1 MVKNFATKKQL
12 GKFGEELAK
21 KFLENK
27 GFSILEMNYRFS
39 KISEIDIIASKN
51 NTLHF
56 VEVKTR
62 SQTNFGTPLEAIDN
76 KKLFSIFNC
85 AKFYMQNS
93 KKKYKKFQIDAIGI
107 VIDNNDIKYDFLE
120 NISL

>member
-51 NTLHF
+51 NILHF

-62 SQTNFGTPLEAIDN
+62 SQTTFGTPLEAIDN
-76 KKLFSIFNC
+76 KKLYSIFNC
-85 AKFYMQNS
+85 AKFYMQNT

-107 VIDNNDIKYDFLE
+107 VIDGDNIKYDFLE

>member
-51 NTLHF
+51 NILHF

-62 SQTNFGTPLEAIDN
+62 SQTTFGTPLEAIDN
-76 KKLFSIFNC
+76 KKLYSIFNC
-85 AKFYMQNS
+85 AKFYMQNT

-107 VIDNNDIKYDFLE
+107 VIDDDNIKYDFLE